1 MQLRQKTLLA
11 IGGLLTG
18 LIAVLSISL
27 SSILSS
33 SFEQFEKKSAIEN
46 VQRAISVLQEELER
60 LEIVTSDWAHWDDL
74 YEFVEDGNQEFIET
88 NLGSATI
95 ENLEL
100 NFLAVLNNEGKA
112 TYELG
117 LDLESLE
124 EISLPSSLRQHF
136 ASNLPLLQY
145 ENLDSSLKGLLLL
158 PKVIILIAAQP
169 ILNSEEEG
177 PPRGAF
183 AIGRYLTRT
192 KIAEIEER
200 AQLSLDFYRL
210 DEGELPPN
218 IQEIYVRF
226 NEKFVLE
233 PKEVAIVTQPLNEEK
248 IAGYTVFHDI
258 YDNPALLLQVTMPR
272 EIYQQ
277 GRNSLRYLILSLW
290 GVGIVFSIGTLIF
303 VERIVL
309 LRLSHLSTEVK
320 KIGIAHDSSQRIR
333 LSGSDELTGLAQTI
347 NWMLESLENS
357 EKEAQQEREKAEAL
371 LLNIFPESIARTL
384 KSDRS
389 AIAQHFESV
398 TILFA
403 DLVGFTELSAR
414 LSPIE
419 LVELLN
425 EIFSQFDRLVGNFGL
440 EKIKTIGDAY
450 MIASGLPIP
459 RKDHAEA
466 MADMALAMH
475 QSMQS
480 FQRQNGESF
489 QMRIGINTGAAVAGV
504 IGQKKFIY
512 DLWGDAV
519 NVASRMESLG
529 KPAAIQVSTT
539 TYELLKDKYF
549 FERRGQIWVKGKGIM
564 TTYWLIDKK

>member
-11 IGGLLTG
+11 IGGLLTS
-18 LIAVLSISL
+18 LIAVLSLSL
-27 SSILSS
+27 SNILLSG
-33 SFEQFEKKSAIEN
+33 FRQVERESAIGN
-46 VQRAISVLQEELER
+46 VRRAISVLEEELER
-60 LEIVTSDWAHWDDL
+60 LDIVTADWAHWNDL
-74 YEFVEDGNQEFIET
+74 YEFVEDGNQDFIET
-88 NLGSATI
+88 NLTDTTV

-100 NFLAVLNNEGKA
+100 NFLVILNNQGQP
-112 TYELG
+112 TYELSF
-117 LDLESLE
+117 DLENLEDIALPPALE
-124 EISLPSSLRQHF
+124 EHLSFDR
-136 ASNLPLLQY
+136 PLLQY
-145 ENLDSSLKGLLLL
+145 ETLDSHVQGILLL
-158 PKVIILIAAQP
+158 PELITLIASRP
-169 ILNSEEEG
+169 ILTSEEEG
-177 PPRGAF
+177 PARGAF
-183 AIGRYLTRT
+183 IIARYLTST
-192 KIAEIEER
+192 KITELEER
-200 AQLSLDFYRL
+200 NQLSLDFYRL
-210 DEGELPPN
+210 DDRQLPPN
-218 IQEIYVRF
+218 IQEISVRLD
-226 NEKFVLE
+226 EKSVLE
-233 PKEVAIVTQPLNEEK
+233 PKEVAIVIEPLNDEK
-248 IAGYTVFHDI
+248 IAGYTIFRDI

-272 EIYQQ
+272 EVYQQ

-303 VERIVL
+303 IERIVL

-320 KIGIAHDSSQRIR
+320 NIGIAHDSSQRIH
-333 LSGSDELTGLAQTI
+333 LSGNDELTGLAQTI
-347 NWMLESLENS
+347 NWMLESLEIS
-357 EKEAQQEREKAEAL
+357 EKEVQQEREKAEAL

-425 EIFSQFDRLVGNFGL
+425 KIFSHFDRLVGDFGL

-450 MIASGLPIP
+450 MIAAGLPIP
-459 RKDHAEA
+459 REDHAEA
-466 MADMALAMH
+466 MAEMALAMH
-475 QSMQS
+475 QAMES
-480 FQRQNGESF
+480 FQQQNGESF

-539 TYELLKDKYF
+539 TYKLLKDKYS

>member
-18 LIAVLSISL
+18 LIAVLSVSL
-27 SSILSS
+27 SSTLSR
-33 SFEQFEKKSAIEN
+33 SFRQVEKKNTLEN
-46 VQRAISVLQEELER
+46 VQRAISVLQEELDR
-60 LEIVTSDWAHWDDL
+60 LEIITSDWGHWDDM
-74 YEFVEDGNQEFIET
+74 YEFVEDSNQEFIET
-88 NLGSATI
+88 NLTSSAI
-95 ENLEL
+95 ENLQL
-100 NFLAVLNNEGKA
+100 NFLAILNNQGKT

-124 EISLPSSLRQHF
+124 EMTLPPSLKLHFSLDR
-136 ASNLPLLQY
+136 PILQY
-145 ENLDSSLKGLLLL
+145 ETIDSGLKGLLLL
-158 PKVIILIAAQP
+158 PENIVLIASQP
-169 ILNSEEEG
+169 ILNSKEEG
-177 PPRGAF
+177 SPRGAF
-183 AIGRYLTRT
+183 AVGRYLTRT
-192 KIAEIEER
+192 KIAEIEQR
-200 AQLSLDFYRL
+200 AQLSLNFYRL
-210 DEGELPPN
+210 DDRELSPD
-218 IQEIYVRF
+218 IREIYIRLD
-226 NEKFVLE
+226 EKFVLE
-233 PKEVAIVTQPLNEEK
+233 PEEVAIVTQPLDEEK
-248 IAGYTVFHDI
+248 IAGYTVVRDI
-258 YDNPALLLQVTMPR
+258 YDNPALLLQVTIPR

-277 GRNSLRYLILSLW
+277 GRTSLRYLILLLW

-320 KIGIAHDSSQRIR
+320 KIGLAHDSSQRIQ
-333 LSGSDELTGLAQTI
+333 LSGNDELTGLAQTI
-347 NWMLESLENS
+347 NWMLESLESS
-357 EKEAQQEREKAEAL
+357 EKEVQQEREKAEAL

-384 KSDRS
+384 KSKRS

-425 EIFSQFDRLVGNFGL
+425 EIFSQFDRLVGDFGL

-459 RKDHAEA
+459 REDHAEA
-466 MADMALAMH
+466 MAEMALAMH
-475 QSMQS
+475 KTMQS
-480 FQRQNGESF
+480 FQRHNGESF
-489 QMRIGINTGAAVAGV
+489 QMRIGINTGAAVAGA

-539 TYELLKDKYF
+539 TYKLLKDKYS